1 MAQVIKR
8 RKTLVVSND
17 KISLAKGV
25 SLPQGRYPVTAEY
38 VVSHLRGRPVEQAG
52 RVILHLTRQNLLDYG
67 VDLSGSAMLGSDID
81 VSGNV
86 ARKEAILE

>member
-1 MAQVIKR
+1 M
-8 RKTLVVSND
+8 VSSD

-38 VVSHLRGRPVEQAG
+38 VVSHMRGRPVEQAG
-52 RVILHLTRQNLLDYG
+52 RVMLHLTRQNLLDYG
-67 VDLSGSAMLGSDID
+67 VDLSGSTMLGIDIN

-86 ARKEAILE
+86 ARKEATLE

>member
-1 MAQVIKR
+1 MAQVMKR
-8 RKTLVVSND
+8 RKTLVVSSD

-38 VVSHLRGRPVEQAG
+38 VVSHMRGRPVEQAG
-52 RVILHLTRQNLLDYG
+52 RVMLHLTRQNLLDYG
-67 VDLSGSAMLGSDID
+67 VDLSGSTMLGIDIN

-86 ARKEAILE
+86 ARKEATLE

>member
-1 MAQVIKR
+1 MAQVMKR
-8 RKTLVVSND
+8 RKTLVVSSD

-38 VVSHLRGRPVEQAG
+38 VVSHMRGRPVEQAG
-52 RVILHLTRQNLLDYG
+52 RVMLHLTRQNLLDFG
-67 VDLSGSAMLGSDID
+67 VDLSGNTMLGIDIN

-86 ARKEAILE
+86 ARKEATLE

>member
-1 MAQVIKR
+1 MKR
-8 RKTLVVSND
+8 RKTLVVSSD

-38 VVSHLRGRPVEQAG
+38 VVSHMRGRPVEQAG
-52 RVILHLTRQNLLDYG
+52 RVMLHLTRQNLLDYG
-67 VDLSGSAMLGSDID
+67 VDLSGSTMLGIDIN

-86 ARKEAILE
+86 ARKEATLE

>member
-8 RKTLVVSND
+8 RKTLVVSSD
-17 KISLAKGV
+17 KISLTKGV
-25 SLPQGRYPVTAEY
+25 NLPQGRYPVVAEY
-38 VVSHLRGRPVEQAG
+38 VVSHMRGRPVEQAG
-52 RVILHLTRQNLLDYG
+52 RVMLHLTRQNLLDYG
-67 VDLSGSAMLGSDID
+67 VDLTGSATLGTDID